1 MSVVCIELLLLKFP
15 LDGST
20 VQLNTGF
27 IGYYCVL
34 KFLISAQD
42 VDFASS
48 KVTVL
53 LALYSF
59 PYVTW
64 ATMFTV
70 HTLTGIRQF
79 C

>member
-1 MSVVCIELLLLKFP
+1 MSVVCIELTLLKSP

-20 VQLNTGF
+20 VQRNIGF
-27 IGYYCVL
+27 LGYYYVL

-53 LALYSF
+53 LAVSSF
-59 PYVTW
+59 HYVT
-64 ATMFTV
+64 
-70 HTLTGIRQF
+70 
-79 C
+79 